1 MRRRRSV
8 GIGGRSFTSA
18 AYCNKVR
25 GRFKVVRSIDPSW
38 SQLTNFQDSVPCLQA
53 MTRDLNRGESD
64 ENSSRQGP
72 CDSDFVGLPLPGQT
86 LQVCGNT
93 NRSRRDGTRPASP
106 LSTILLPFQ

>member
-72 CDSDFVGLPLPGQT
+72 CDSDFVGLPFPAPT
-86 LQVCGNT
+86 LHSSPNT
-93 NRSRRDGTRPASP
+93 NTSLRATTR
-106 LSTILLPFQ
+106 